1 MILFDYLYYLIFK
14 FYSDFNEKGAAPSS
28 AGIIGGFQSMNFLTG
43 MMLFQL
49 VFRQNANINKLV
61 VLVMAIAFQVFTY
74 YRYIY
79 KERPAIDVLEKKW
92 LSKTAVSRKQISTT
106 LFLYG
111 SASIITCFGL
121 AIYLGSRH
129 AS

>member
-1 MILFDYLYYLIFK
+1 MILFDYLYYLIFR
-14 FYSDFNEKGAAPSS
+14 FYSDFNEKGAASS
-28 AGIIGGFQSMNFLTG
+28 PAGIIGGFQALNVLTG

-49 VFRQNANINKLV
+49 VFRQKTNIDKMV

-79 KERPAIDVLEKKW
+79 KERPSSDALKKKW
-92 LSKTAVSRKQISTT
+92 LSKTERLRKQISTA
-106 LFLYG
+106 LYLYG
-111 SASIITCFGL
+111 SVSIIGCLEL

-129 AS
+129 SS